1 MAAHSS
7 TIAWKIPWL
16 EEPGGLQSMGSQRV
30 GQDKNLIGNR
40 ELLLLSLL
48 FSIGNSATNFLLII
62 KAVNAYCKNVEYK
75 KYE

>member
-1 MAAHSS
+1 MAGG
-7 TIAWKIPWL
+7 AWWAIVRGVAK
-16 EEPGGLQSMGSQRV
+16 SQT
-30 GQDKNLIGNR
+30 GQNLIGNR

-48 FSIGNSATNFLLII
+48 FSIGNSATNFLLIR